1 MSTLRILLG
10 LVYLYP
16 VTILATVW
24 LTARIVRQAR
34 RDQP

>member
-1 MSTLRILLG
+1 MSTLRIILG

-24 LTARIVRQAR
+24 ITARIVRQAR
-34 RDQP
+34 RPE